1 MKQRLTLLIIASIA
15 LLTFTQCTTDKREEV
30 IDKTVK
36 NERIVS
42 ERPIGNGLFSKG
54 AIKENAKTICY
65 ITEVR
70 ENEEQFSNLSETAKA
85 EMKGNALHILQNSV
99 GMRPLFEVEA
109 TIMFRYQDTKGKPLL
124 EITFTP
130 EDYSFSY

>member
-1 MKQRLTLLIIASIA
+1 MKQRLTLLLMTCIV
-15 LLTFTQCTTDKREEV
+15 LLTFTQCSTDKREEV

-36 NERIVS
+36 NASIVS
-42 ERPIGNGLFSKG
+42 ERAIGDGLFSKG

-70 ENEEQFSNLSETAKA
+70 KNEEQFANLSEVAKA

-99 GMRPLFEVEA
+99 GMKPLFDVEA

-130 EDYSFSY
+130 EDYSFN

>member
-1 MKQRLTLLIIASIA
+1 MKQRFTLLLMVCIVV
-15 LLTFTQCTTDKREEV
+15 LTFTQCSTDKREEV

-36 NERIVS
+36 NESIVS
-42 ERPIGNGLFSKG
+42 ERAIGDGLFSKG

-70 ENEEQFSNLSETAKA
+70 KNEELFANLSEVAKA

-99 GMRPLFEVEA
+99 GMKPLFDVEA

-130 EDYSFSY
+130 EDYSFN